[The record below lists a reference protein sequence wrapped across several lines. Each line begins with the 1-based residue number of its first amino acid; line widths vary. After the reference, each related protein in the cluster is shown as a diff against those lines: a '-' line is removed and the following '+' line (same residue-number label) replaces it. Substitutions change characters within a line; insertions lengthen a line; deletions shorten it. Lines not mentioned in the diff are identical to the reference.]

1 MEKDDVAMSFDV
13 KMGDNLKNSIY
24 SLIDLYNKS
33 FKTDRE
39 LIGRSFMH
47 IMKDYN

>member
-1 MEKDDVAMSFDV
+1 MDKDDMKMLFDE
-13 KMGDNLKNSIY
+13 KMGDNLRETIF